1 MENQKKTRV
10 FWIFVISGIL
20 VLGGGAYSIYYRIN
34 SIAPFL
40 FSFDTDLTD
49 TNPLEQRKKE
59 FAELSIKDSDG
70 DTLSDFSEL
79 YINKTSPYIKDSDSD
94 GTDDNVEIENKADPL
109 CPTGQDCTGIIATN
123 VNTTVANTNNT
134 ANTNGNATTAAPK
147 LDAAQIREELS
158 KVGMSQDDLNKIND
172 DDLIKLYNDTLG
184 QAQAGATNNSSNSAT
199 QQLDDLQNLTPS
211 QIRDLLAQNGVS
223 ETDLQNINDSELQ
236 QMYNS
241 TLQGQL
247 NQTNTSTNK

>member
-94 GTDDNVEIENKADPL
+94 GVDDNVEVEKKTDPL
-109 CPTGQDCTGIIATN
+109 CPTGQDCAGVIATN
-123 VNTTVANTNNT
+123 VNSAVSTSGSTTTEIPT
-134 ANTNGNATTAAPK
+134 LNAT
-147 LDAAQIREELS
+147 QIRNELS
-158 KVGMSQDDLNKIND
+158 KIGMSQADLNKISD
-172 DDLIKLYNDTLG
+172 DDLIKLYNDTFSQQSTSTDTEQL
-184 QAQAGATNNSSNSAT
+184 NN
-199 QQLDDLQNLTPS
+199 LQNLNSS
-211 QIRDLLAQNGVS
+211 QIRDLLQQNGISS
-223 ETDLQNINDSELQ
+223 EDLKSINDSELQ
-236 QMYNS
+236 QMYQATVQEQLSNS
-241 TLQGQL
+241 NVSL
-247 NQTNTSTNK
+247 